1 MRRSHSSSTPDDIVV
16 TALLKAWPNG
26 GSQAEEQ
33 LMRAVYAQLHLQA
46 KRAMRA
52 ESPGHTF
59 QTTDLV
65 HEAYLRLVGQRRVA
79 WQNRAHFYGIAAQV
93 MRRLLVDHARG
104 RGAAKRGGGM
114 QRISLDE
121 NKAHASNGD
130 EGVDVLAL
138 HDAIDRLAALDA
150 EQARLVELRY
160 FAGLTIVETAKA
172 LGVSTA
178 TLKRDWEFTR
188 RWLHR
193 ELSPA

>member
-1 MRRSHSSSTPDDIVV
+1 MRPSHSGSTPDEIDV

-26 GSQAEEQ
+26 GAQAEEQ
-33 LMRAVYAQLHLQA
+33 LIRAVYAQLHLQA
-46 KRAMRA
+46 RRAMRA

-79 WQNRAHFYGIAAQV
+79 WKNRAHFYGIAAQV

-104 RGAAKRGGGM
+104 RLSAKRGGGM

-121 NKAHASNGD
+121 NNAQASNGD
-130 EGVDVLAL
+130 DGVDVLAL
-138 HDAIDRLAALDA
+138 HDAIDRLATVDA

-160 FAGLTIVETAKA
+160 FAGLTIGETARA
-172 LGVSTA
+172 LGISTA
-178 TLKRDWEFTR
+178 TLKRDWQFTR
-188 RWLHR
+188 AWLHR
-193 ELSPA
+193 ELCPT